1 MELLTALISITF
13 MDLILSGDN
22 AVVIALASRN
32 LPADQ
37 RKKAVIWGAAGAV
50 GLRVLLT
57 TVAAVLLKVP
67 YMQFFGGLAL
77 LWIAVKLLVG
87 EKEEAKC
94 KEASSF
100 WEAIRIIII
109 ADAIMSLDNVLAV
122 AGIAHGNIPLL
133 LFGLGMSIPLVVF
146 GSQFFL
152 KLMDRF
158 PILVYLG
165 AAILGATSA
174 EMIAGDAIVGAYL
187 HSYELI
193 LKIAF
198 TFGVLAIGY
207 WLKSRHASHEHEEVQ
222 PVITE

>member
-32 LPADQ
+32 LPANQ
-37 RKKAVIWGAAGAV
+37 RTKAVIWGAAGAV
-50 GLRVLLT
+50 GLRVILT
-57 TVAAVLLKVP
+57 TVAAMLLQVP
-67 YMQFFGGLAL
+67 YVQFFGGLAL
-77 LWIAVKLLVG
+77 LWIAIKLLAG
-87 EKEEAKC
+87 EKEETKC

-165 AAILGATSA
+165 AAILGTTSA
-174 EMIAGDAIVGAYL
+174 EMVASDAIIGTYL

-198 TFGVLAIGY
+198 TIGVIGIGY
-207 WLKSRHASHEHEEVQ
+207 WLKSRHAHEEVR